1 MTQKILR
8 ELNVQSVFWAEKRCE
23 CLENRQIPSANTF
36 CKYLL
41 QIPSANTGSR
51 YRQQIP
57 AADTGS
63 RYRDEIY

>member
-1 MTQKILR
+1 MLR
-8 ELNVQSVFWAEKRCE
+8 EQ
-23 CLENRQIPSANTF
+23 ANTF

-41 QIPSANTGSR
+41 QIPSANPSANTGSR